1 MKKAYMKPEIVF
13 ESFQLSTNIAT
24 VCERRVDTKSNDDC
38 GIQWGFKIV
47 FADTPTSQCTQKIG
61 EHDIWAGVCYHNP
74 SEDSNLF
81 AS

>member
-24 VCERRVDTKSNDDC
+24 VCERRVDTKSDNDC

-47 FADTPTSQCTQKIG
+47 FADTLSSHCTQKIG
-61 EHDIWAGVCYHNP
+61 EHEIWDGICHHNP
-74 SEDSNLF
+74 SDDANLF